1 MLPARSAQP
10 CIIKEEDR
18 SRCMPVDSDKVPY
31 VVLPAAGPRG
41 VKASEFL
48 DATALHAGDL
58 GVVLYKGLIVPVMA
72 ADTGPFYKIGEG
84 SLALHRALGIE
95 FCRSR
100 DAQQNCTST
109 KPGGSM
115 PSGVTTIMYPRYDRL
130 DHQRERTGAV

>member
-1 MLPARSAQP
+1 
-10 CIIKEEDR
+10 
-18 SRCMPVDSDKVPY
+18 
-31 VVLPAAGPRG
+31 
-41 VKASEFL
+41 
-48 DATALHAGDL
+48 
-58 GVVLYKGLIVPVMA
+58 VPVMA

-115 PSGVTTIMYPRYDRL
+115 PSGVTTIMFPGTRPPGLTPDTIGSITNENGRALYDALASAYPN
-130 DHQRERTGAV
+130 